1 MKQESQNRLQH
12 FAVLKSKYQASE
24 YQDSSFYSLLY
35 CLLRKVELG
44 IELTDLESNWLRESK
59 LNNTLKIIQKQQ
71 QHKQQELINLGVEFS
86 QLKSRYKAKNYNLP
100 WQSSNLYYILLK
112 LDCGNLLT
120 DSESRWLKANG
131 LHETDIIA
139 QEIKQF
145 TQLKYKYKAHQYQNS
160 HPHDTLYKILKKLDV
175 NESLNHSEYNWLL
188 NNQLSQTAEIFK
200 QQESARLAEFT
211 ALKVKYHI
219 TKYQDE
225 SISDTLY
232 KILLKI
238 DAESKL
244 LDEEINWLRQQGFIE
259 TINILKELE
268 QAQEFAI
275 FKVKYKAEQYADSSP
290 KSHLYKVLKRL
301 ELGNQLDEQDINFLK
316 KRQLTKT
323 IEIANQQYIYL
334 LKSKINLGQLFNDA
348 EIEWLN
354 KHGHEYII
362 NIAQRKHFATLK
374 QKYRL
379 VDPSLPI
386 EPFYEIMLN
395 IEKGERLDPLLVIR
409 LIEEG
414 MLFYEGK
421 IALAHYK
428 LEAEFYEKEWQ
439 RTGNKW
445 HIPTA
450 SSYWR
455 KANQPEKS
463 LKITSLNLG
472 KIKESKLKSAILVTR
487 GGAFRDLIKLNDAEN
502 CAIKAMEY
510 QPESYQPYT
519 LMGAIDYNR
528 GNFVKGDYWF
538 EQARQRGAKTEDI
551 DNEIKRV
558 IQSTKDEEKR
568 HEAAEYLLRKDADR
582 YCWAKVYLKKVQD
595 NVI

>member
-1 MKQESQNRLQH
+1 MK
-12 FAVLKSKYQASE
+12 
-24 YQDSSFYSLLY
+24 
-35 CLLRKVELG
+35 
-44 IELTDLESNWLRESK
+44 LTDLESNWLRESK
-59 LNNTLKIIQKQQ
+59 LDNTLKIIQEQQ
-71 QHKQQELINLGVEFS
+71 QHKQQELINIGVEFS
-86 QLKSRYKAKNYNLP
+86 QLKSKYKAKNSHHP

-120 DSESRWLKANG
+120 DSESLWLKANG

-145 TQLKYKYKAHQYQNS
+145 TQLKHKYKVHQYQNS
-160 HPHDTLYKILKKLDV
+160 HPDDTLYKILKKLDV
-175 NESLNHSEYNWLL
+175 NERLNHSEYNWLL
-188 NNQLSQTAEIFK
+188 NNPLLQTSEIFK

-211 ALKVKYHI
+211 ALKIKYHI

-238 DAESKL
+238 DAELKL
-244 LDEEINWLRQQGFIE
+244 IDEEMNWLKQQGFIE
-259 TINILKELE
+259 TINILQELE

-275 FKVKYKAEQYADSSP
+275 LKVKYKAEKYADSSP
-290 KSHLYKVLKRL
+290 KSHLYKVLKIL
-301 ELGNQLDEQDINFLK
+301 EAGNQLGEQDINFLK

-348 EIEWLN
+348 EIAWLN
-354 KHGHEYII
+354 KNGHEDII
-362 NIAQRKHFATLK
+362 NIAQRKHFVTLK
-374 QKYRL
+374 KKYRL

-386 EPFYEIMLN
+386 EPFYEIMLK
-395 IEKGERLDPLLVIR
+395 IEKGERLDPVLVIR
-409 LIEEG
+409 LIEEE
-414 MLFYEGK
+414 MLFYAGE
-421 IALAHYK
+421 IVLAHYK

-455 KANQPEKS
+455 KANQPEQS
-463 LKITSLNLG
+463 LKITSLNLE

-487 GGAFRDLIKLNDAEN
+487 GGAFRDLMKLNDAEN
-502 CAIKAMEY
+502 CAKKAMEY

-528 GNFVKGDYWF
+528 GNYEKGDYWF

-558 IQSTKDEEKR
+558 IRSTKDEEKR
-568 HEAAEYLLRKDADR
+568 HEAAEYLFRKDANR
-582 YCWAKVYLKKVQD
+582 YCWAKVYLKKVPD
-595 NVI
+595 NVR

>member
-24 YQDSSFYSLLY
+24 YQDSSSHSLLY

-44 IELTDLESNWLRESK
+44 IKLTDLESNWLRESK
-59 LNNTLKIIQKQQ
+59 LENTLKIIQEQQ

-86 QLKSRYKAKNYNLP
+86 QLKSKYKAKNSHHP

-120 DSESRWLKANG
+120 DLESLWLKANG

-145 TQLKYKYKAHQYQNS
+145 TQLKHKYKVHQYQNS
-160 HPHDTLYKILKKLDV
+160 HPDDTLYKILKKLDV
-175 NESLNHSEYNWLL
+175 NERLNHSEYNWLL
-188 NNQLSQTAEIFK
+188 NNPLLQTSEIFK

-244 LDEEINWLRQQGFIE
+244 LDEEMNWLQQQGFIE
-259 TINILKELE
+259 TINILQELE

-275 FKVKYKAEQYADSSP
+275 LKVKYKAEKYADSSP
-290 KSHLYKVLKRL
+290 KSHLYKVLKIL
-301 ELGNQLDEQDINFLK
+301 EAGNQLGEQDINFLK

-348 EIEWLN
+348 EIAWLN
-354 KHGHEYII
+354 KNGHEDII
-362 NIAQRKHFATLK
+362 DLAQKKHFATLK
-374 QKYRL
+374 KKYGL
-379 VDPSLPI
+379 VDPLLPI
-386 EPFYEIMLN
+386 EPFYEIMLK
-395 IEKGERLDPLLVIR
+395 IEKGERLDPILVAQ
-409 LIEEG
+409 LIDEG
-414 MLFYEGK
+414 MLSDQGK

-455 KANQPEKS
+455 KAKQPEQS
-463 LKITSLNLG
+463 LKITSLNLE

-487 GGAFRDLIKLNDAEN
+487 GGAFRDLIKLNDAEK
-502 CAIKAMEY
+502 CAKKAMEY

-519 LMGAIDYNR
+519 LMGAIEYDR
-528 GNFVKGDYWF
+528 GNYVQGDYWF

-558 IQSTKDEEKR
+558 IRSTKDEEKR